1 MTEINFT
8 STYRIPISQPGINA
22 AKKARLKELIQSHP
36 NGMIGNSK
44 VGNARVSMA
53 DSEDAKFIQKLK
65 TIGYK
70 VFQKFEGE
78 NVPKENLDVYI
89 KERLDN
95 RDYNQLGKK
104 MKKMSREMKAKRRYE
119 RSLDVL
125 TAKEENLETGA
136 NKAVGAVASEQKPTP
151 DEIRQSE
158 AYLKHVEEYGKAF
171 AEALYFGIH

>member
-1 MTEINFT
+1 
-8 STYRIPISQPGINA
+8 
-22 AKKARLKELIQSHP
+22 
-36 NGMIGNSK
+36 
-44 VGNARVSMA
+44 
-53 DSEDAKFIQKLK
+53 
-65 TIGYK
+65 
-70 VFQKFEGE
+70 
-78 NVPKENLDVYI
+78 
-89 KERLDN
+89 
-95 RDYNQLGKK
+95 
-104 MKKMSREMKAKRRYE
+104 MKAKRRYE